1 MVQRHRGDAPHR
13 TGFTL
18 YKEFAA
24 RCRQGV
30 LRTVKVEK
38 DQAAWRM
45 PQVVH
50 TRNGFLPLVAPLLE
64 MHGGAG
70 VIQLLRNGFI
80 INFGAGTRAPG
91 FDTQRLRRPDAR
103 QLSTLREGGELIA
116 GNNAQVPFVVG
127 TGMRIRRCAVMVAAI
142 DERRPRVAP
151 DQGIRKDR
159 MYSALFPRGFRAVS
173 MTA

>member
-1 MVQRHRGDAPHR
+1 
-13 TGFTL
+13 
-18 YKEFAA
+18 
-24 RCRQGV
+24 
-30 LRTVKVEK
+30 
-38 DQAAWRM
+38 M

-103 QLSTLREGGELIA
+103 QLSAFREGGELIM
-116 GNNAQVPFVVG
+116 GNNTQVPFVVG
-127 TGMRIRRCAVMVAAI
+127 TGMRIRRCAVMVAAF
-142 DERRPRVAP
+142 DECRPRVAP
-151 DQGIRKDR
+151 YQCIRKDR
-159 MYSALFPRGFRAVS
+159 MDSALSRAFRAVS
-173 MTA
+173 ITAYSPLIFSISTRSMNFMRFR